1 MPGSMLRDSSV
12 VCHFGGFF
20 FPPKKI
26 RICAAWTPVFVLGCA
41 FQLNY
46 RMMEWFG
53 FEGTLKTIQFQAI
66 MLQFCCRKQFVLRDV
81 LKNGLEVSI
90 LMKELNGRESPE
102 LTKPGGVSGC
112 FWK

>member
-1 MPGSMLRDSSV
+1 MLRDSSV
-12 VCHFGGFF
+12 VCHFGFWFF

-53 FEGTLKTIQFQAI
+53 FEGTLKTIQLQAI

-90 LMKELNGRESPE
+90 FMK
-102 LTKPGGVSGC
+102 
-112 FWK
+112 